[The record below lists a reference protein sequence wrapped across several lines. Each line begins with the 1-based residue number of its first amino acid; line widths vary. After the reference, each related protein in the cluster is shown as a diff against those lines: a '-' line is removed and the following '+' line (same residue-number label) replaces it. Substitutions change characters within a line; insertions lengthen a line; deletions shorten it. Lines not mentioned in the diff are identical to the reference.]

1 MPDFAVVTAFKATD
15 RLSPAFKRMGNEAD
29 KFGRRA
35 STSIGMVSKSM
46 SMIRGV
52 LPVFGV
58 AALGMYIN
66 KAVDLASSLT
76 EVQNVVDTTFGPE
89 GARQINAW
97 SKSAIKN
104 FGLSELQAKQFTGF
118 LGAMMKSSGLAG
130 KDIVRMS
137 QDMAGLAGD
146 FASFYDLPIEE
157 AFDKIRAGISGE
169 TEPLKRIGINMSV
182 ANMQA
187 FALSRGIR
195 KSWQSMNQAEQ
206 TMLRYNYLM
215 TVSKDAQGDFNK
227 TLEDSYA
234 NQKRVLG
241 VMFDQALA
249 NMMKKILPM
258 LTRAFKALNQAINK
272 IDFEKLGE
280 GLAAIAKIIPWLV
293 YGFLAWKT
301 ATYAVAAAQVAM
313 NLAGWIK
320 YLWMMREFITK
331 ATVAQWLWNIA
342 LTANPIG
349 LIIVGVAAL
358 IAIGVLLYKNW
369 DLVKEKFLSAVS
381 WMWDGIKMIG
391 RGFMT
396 CMMFPINLILTGVSK
411 LFQLASKLP
420 GVGGK
425 FASAA
430 QAVSD
435 FQAKANS
442 TLGST
447 NLLAPNGA
455 REAGRSGVDFQG
467 QLNIAGA
474 PPGSTVTSKTR
485 GAPPINMNLVG
496 AQ

>member
-35 STSIGMVSKSM
+35 SASIGMVSKSM
-46 SMIRGV
+46 SLLGGV

-76 EVQNVVDTTFGPE
+76 EVQNVVDTTFGPQ
-89 GARQINAW
+89 GAAKINAW

-146 FASFYDLPIEE
+146 FASFYNLPIEE

-195 KSWQSMNQAEQ
+195 KSWSAMTQAEQ
-206 TMLRYNYLM
+206 TMLRYNYLL

-227 TLEDSYA
+227 TLETSYA
-234 NQKRVLG
+234 NQKRVAG
-241 VMFDQALA
+241 VMIDQALA
-249 NMMKKILPM
+249 NLMKKILPM
-258 LTRAFKALNQAINK
+258 LTRGFQAFNRALER
-272 IDFEKLGE
+272 IDFERVSS
-280 GLAAIAKIIPWLV
+280 GLAMIADIIPWV
-293 YGFLAWKT
+293 IIGFASWKLAVM
-301 ATYAVAAAQVAM
+301 AVKGAQIGMMAI
-313 NLAGWIK
+313 GWIK
-320 YLWMMREFITK
+320 YLLMMREFIT
-331 ATVAQWLWNIA
+331 AVTVKQWLWNIA
-342 LTANPIG
+342 LNANPLG
-349 LIIVGVAAL
+349 LITLAIAAL
-358 IAIGVLLYKNW
+358 IGAIVVLIKYG
-369 DLVKEKFLSAVS
+369 DELVAVFAKFTKILDHPVVKGLLMGSGMGQVILATNEKVKQA
-381 WMWDGIKMIG
+381 
-391 RGFMT
+391 R
-396 CMMFPINLILTGVSK
+396 
-411 LFQLASKLP
+411 
-420 GVGGK
+420 
-425 FASAA
+425 AA
-430 QAVSD
+430 GHNFEAPNQARESNRQSID
-435 FQAKANS
+435 FQ
-442 TLGST
+442 G
-447 NLLAPNGA
+447 NLNITGAPNG
-455 REAGRSGVDFQG
+455 
-467 QLNIAGA
+467 
-474 PPGSTVTSKTR
+474 STVSSKTR

>member
-35 STSIGMVSKSM
+35 SASIGMVSKSM
-46 SMIRGV
+46 SLLGGV

-89 GARQINAW
+89 GAKQINAW

-146 FASFYDLPIEE
+146 FASFYNLPIEE

-195 KSWQSMNQAEQ
+195 KSWSAMTQAEQ
-206 TMLRYNYLM
+206 TMLRYNYLL
-215 TVSKDAQGDFNK
+215 TVSQDAQGDFNK
-227 TLEDSYA
+227 TLETSYA
-234 NQKRVLG
+234 NQKRVAG
-241 VMFDQALA
+241 VMIDQALA
-249 NMMKKILPM
+249 NLMKKILPM
-258 LTRAFKALNQAINK
+258 LTRGFQAFNRALER
-272 IDFEKLGE
+272 IDFERVSS
-280 GLAAIAKIIPWLV
+280 GLAMIADIIPWV
-293 YGFLAWKT
+293 IIGFASWKLAVM
-301 ATYAVAAAQVAM
+301 AVKGAQIGMMAI
-313 NLAGWIK
+313 GWIK
-320 YLWMMREFITK
+320 YLWMMREFIT
-331 ATVAQWLWNIA
+331 AVTVKQWLWNIA
-342 LTANPIG
+342 LNANPLG
-349 LIIVGVAAL
+349 LITLAIAAL
-358 IAIGVLLYKNW
+358 IGAIVVLIKYG
-369 DLVKEKFLSAVS
+369 DELVAVFAKFTKILDHPVVKGLLMGSGMGQVILATNEKVKQA
-381 WMWDGIKMIG
+381 
-391 RGFMT
+391 R
-396 CMMFPINLILTGVSK
+396 
-411 LFQLASKLP
+411 
-420 GVGGK
+420 
-425 FASAA
+425 AA
-430 QAVSD
+430 GHN
-435 FQAKANS
+435 FE
-442 TLGST
+442 
-447 NLLAPNGA
+447 APNQA
-455 REAGRSGVDFQG
+455 RESNRQSIDFQG
-467 QLNIAGA
+467 MLNIAGA
-474 PPGSTVTSKTR
+474 PNGSTVSSKTR

>member
-89 GARQINAW
+89 GAKQINAW

-195 KSWQSMNQAEQ
+195 KSWSAMTQAEQ
-206 TMLRYNYLM
+206 TMLRYNYLL

-227 TLEDSYA
+227 TLETSYA
-234 NQKRVLG
+234 NQKRVAG
-241 VMFDQALA
+241 VMIDQALA
-249 NMMKKILPM
+249 NLMKKILPM
-258 LTRAFKALNQAINK
+258 LTRGFQAFNRALER
-272 IDFEKLGE
+272 IDFERVSS
-280 GLAAIAKIIPWLV
+280 GLAMIADIIPWV
-293 YGFLAWKT
+293 IIGFASWKLAVM
-301 ATYAVAAAQVAM
+301 AVKGAQIGMMAI
-313 NLAGWIK
+313 GWIK
-320 YLWMMREFITK
+320 YLWMMREFIT
-331 ATVAQWLWNIA
+331 AVTVKQWLWNIA
-342 LTANPIG
+342 LNANPLG
-349 LIIVGVAAL
+349 LITLAIAAL
-358 IAIGVLLYKNW
+358 IGAIVVLIKYG
-369 DLVKEKFLSAVS
+369 DELVAVFAKFTKILDHPVVKGLLMGSGMGQVILATNEKVKQA
-381 WMWDGIKMIG
+381 
-391 RGFMT
+391 R
-396 CMMFPINLILTGVSK
+396 
-411 LFQLASKLP
+411 
-420 GVGGK
+420 
-425 FASAA
+425 AA
-430 QAVSD
+430 GHNFEAPNQARESNRQSID
-435 FQAKANS
+435 FQ
-442 TLGST
+442 G
-447 NLLAPNGA
+447 NLNITGAPNG
-455 REAGRSGVDFQG
+455 
-467 QLNIAGA
+467 
-474 PPGSTVTSKTR
+474 STVSSKTR

>member
-1 MPDFAVVTAFKATD
+1 MPDFAVLTAFKATD

-35 STSIGMVSKSM
+35 SSSIGMVSKSM
-46 SMIRGV
+46 SLLGGV

-89 GARQINAW
+89 GAKQINAW

-195 KSWQSMNQAEQ
+195 KSWSAMTQAEQ
-206 TMLRYNYLM
+206 TMLRYNYLL
-215 TVSKDAQGDFNK
+215 TVSQDAQGDFNK
-227 TLEDSYA
+227 TLETSYA
-234 NQKRVLG
+234 NQKRVAG
-241 VMFDQALA
+241 VMIDQALA
-249 NMMKKILPM
+249 NLMKKILPM
-258 LTRAFKALNQAINK
+258 LTRGLQAFNRALER
-272 IDFEKLGE
+272 IDFERVSS
-280 GLAAIAKIIPWLV
+280 GLAMIADIIPWV
-293 YGFLAWKT
+293 IIGFASWKLAVM
-301 ATYAVAAAQVAM
+301 AVKGAQIGMMAI
-313 NLAGWIK
+313 GWIK
-320 YLWMMREFITK
+320 YLWMMREFIT
-331 ATVAQWLWNIA
+331 AVTVKQWLWNIA
-342 LTANPIG
+342 LNANPLG
-349 LIIVGVAAL
+349 LITLAIAAL
-358 IAIGVLLYKNW
+358 IGAIVVLIKYG
-369 DLVKEKFLSAVS
+369 DELVAVFAKFTKILDHPVVKGLLMGSGMGQVILATNEKVKQA
-381 WMWDGIKMIG
+381 
-391 RGFMT
+391 R
-396 CMMFPINLILTGVSK
+396 
-411 LFQLASKLP
+411 
-420 GVGGK
+420 
-425 FASAA
+425 AA
-430 QAVSD
+430 GHN
-435 FQAKANS
+435 FE
-442 TLGST
+442 
-447 NLLAPNGA
+447 APNQA
-455 REAGRSGVDFQG
+455 RESNRQSIDFQG
-467 QLNIAGA
+467 MLNIAGA
-474 PPGSTVTSKTR
+474 PNGSTVSSKTR

>member
-35 STSIGMVSKSM
+35 SSSIGMVSKSM
-46 SMIRGV
+46 NLLGGV

-195 KSWQSMNQAEQ
+195 KSWSAMTQAEQ
-206 TMLRYNYLM
+206 TMLRYNYLL

-227 TLEDSYA
+227 TLETSYA
-234 NQKRVLG
+234 NQKRVAG
-241 VMFDQALA
+241 VMIDQALA
-249 NMMKKILPM
+249 NLMKKILPM
-258 LTRAFKALNQAINK
+258 LTRGLQAFNRALER
-272 IDFEKLGE
+272 IDFERVSS
-280 GLAAIAKIIPWLV
+280 GLAMIADIIPWV
-293 YGFLAWKT
+293 IIGFASWKI
-301 ATYAVAAAQVAM
+301 AVMAVKGAQIGMMAI
-313 NLAGWIK
+313 GWIK
-320 YLWMMREFITK
+320 YLWMMRE
-331 ATVAQWLWNIA
+331 L
-342 LTANPIG
+342 
-349 LIIVGVAAL
+349 
-358 IAIGVLLYKNW
+358 
-369 DLVKEKFLSAVS
+369 
-381 WMWDGIKMIG
+381 
-391 RGFMT
+391 
-396 CMMFPINLILTGVSK
+396 
-411 LFQLASKLP
+411 
-420 GVGGK
+420 
-425 FASAA
+425 
-430 QAVSD
+430 
-435 FQAKANS
+435 
-442 TLGST
+442 
-447 NLLAPNGA
+447 
-455 REAGRSGVDFQG
+455 
-467 QLNIAGA
+467 
-474 PPGSTVTSKTR
+474 
-485 GAPPINMNLVG
+485 
-496 AQ
+496 

>member
-35 STSIGMVSKSM
+35 STSIGMISKSM
-46 SMIRGV
+46 SLLGGV

-89 GARQINAW
+89 GAKQINAW

-130 KDIVRMS
+130 KDIVHMS

-146 FASFYDLPIEE
+146 FASFYNLPIEE

-195 KSWQSMNQAEQ
+195 KSWSAMTQAEQ
-206 TMLRYNYLM
+206 TMLRYNYLL

-227 TLEDSYA
+227 TLETSYA
-234 NQKRVLG
+234 NQKRVAG
-241 VMFDQALA
+241 VMIDQALA
-249 NMMKKILPM
+249 NLMKKILPM
-258 LTRAFKALNQAINK
+258 LTRGFQAFNRALER
-272 IDFEKLGE
+272 IDFERVSS
-280 GLAAIAKIIPWLV
+280 GLAMIADIIPWV
-293 YGFLAWKT
+293 IIGFASWKF
-301 ATYAVAAAQVAM
+301 AVMAVKGAQIGMMAI
-313 NLAGWIK
+313 GWIK
-320 YLWMMREFITK
+320 YLWMMREFIT
-331 ATVAQWLWNIA
+331 AVTVKQWLWNIA
-342 LTANPIG
+342 LNANPLG
-349 LIIVGVAAL
+349 LITLAIAAL
-358 IAIGVLLYKNW
+358 IGAIVVLIKYGDELVAVFAKFTKILDHPVVKGLLMGSGMGQVILATNEGVKR
-369 DLVKEKFLSAVS
+369 
-381 WMWDGIKMIG
+381 G
-391 RGFMT
+391 R
-396 CMMFPINLILTGVSK
+396 
-411 LFQLASKLP
+411 
-420 GVGGK
+420 
-425 FASAA
+425 AA
-430 QAVSD
+430 GHNFEAPNQARESNRQSID
-435 FQAKANS
+435 FQ
-442 TLGST
+442 G
-447 NLLAPNGA
+447 NLNITGAPNG
-455 REAGRSGVDFQG
+455 
-467 QLNIAGA
+467 
-474 PPGSTVTSKTR
+474 STVSSKTR

>member
-195 KSWQSMNQAEQ
+195 KSWSAMTQAEQ
-206 TMLRYNYLM
+206 TMLRYNYLL

-227 TLEDSYA
+227 TLETSYA
-234 NQKRVLG
+234 NQKRVAG
-241 VMFDQALA
+241 VMIDQALA
-249 NMMKKILPM
+249 NLMKKILPM
-258 LTRAFKALNQAINK
+258 LTRGLQAFNQAINE

-293 YGFLAWKT
+293 YGFIAWKI
-301 ATYAVAAAQVAM
+301 ATYAVAAAQAAM
-313 NLAGWIK
+313 AAG
-320 YLWMMREFITK
+320 
-331 ATVAQWLWNIA
+331 
-342 LTANPIG
+342 PIG

-455 REAGRSGVDFQG
+455 REGGRSGVDFQG
-467 QLNIAGA
+467 TLNIAGA
-474 PPGSTVTSKTR
+474 PPGSTVSSKTR

>member
-35 STSIGMVSKSM
+35 SSSIGMVSKSM
-46 SMIRGV
+46 NLLGGV

-195 KSWQSMNQAEQ
+195 KSWSAMTQAEQ
-206 TMLRYNYLM
+206 TMLRYNYLL

-227 TLEDSYA
+227 TLETSYA
-234 NQKRVLG
+234 NQKRVAG
-241 VMFDQALA
+241 VMIDQALA
-249 NMMKKILPM
+249 NLMKKILPM
-258 LTRAFKALNQAINK
+258 LTRGLQAFNRALER
-272 IDFEKLGE
+272 IDFERVSS
-280 GLAAIAKIIPWLV
+280 GLAMIADIIPWV
-293 YGFLAWKT
+293 IIGFASWKLAVM
-301 ATYAVAAAQVAM
+301 AVKGAQIGMMAI
-313 NLAGWIK
+313 GWIK
-320 YLWMMREFITK
+320 YLWMMREFIT
-331 ATVAQWLWNIA
+331 AVTVKQWLWNIA
-342 LTANPIG
+342 LNANPLG
-349 LIIVGVAAL
+349 LITLAIAAL
-358 IAIGVLLYKNW
+358 IGAIVVLIKYG
-369 DLVKEKFLSAVS
+369 DELVAVFAKFTKILDHPVVKGLLMGSGMGQVILATNEKVKQA
-381 WMWDGIKMIG
+381 
-391 RGFMT
+391 R
-396 CMMFPINLILTGVSK
+396 
-411 LFQLASKLP
+411 
-420 GVGGK
+420 
-425 FASAA
+425 AA
-430 QAVSD
+430 GHN
-435 FQAKANS
+435 FE
-442 TLGST
+442 
-447 NLLAPNGA
+447 APNQA
-455 REAGRSGVDFQG
+455 RESNRQSIDFQG
-467 QLNIAGA
+467 MLNIAGA
-474 PPGSTVTSKTR
+474 PNGSTVSSKTR

>member
-46 SMIRGV
+46 SMLRGV

-89 GARQINAW
+89 GAKHINAW

-195 KSWQSMNQAEQ
+195 KSWSAMTQAEQ
-206 TMLRYNYLM
+206 TMLRYNYLL

-227 TLEDSYA
+227 TLETSYA
-234 NQKRVLG
+234 NQKRVAG
-241 VMFDQALA
+241 VMIDQALA
-249 NMMKKILPM
+249 NLMKKILPM
-258 LTRAFKALNQAINK
+258 LTRGFQAFNRALER
-272 IDFEKLGE
+272 IDFERVSV
-280 GLAAIAKIIPWLV
+280 GLAMIADIIPWV
-293 YGFLAWKT
+293 IIGFASWKLAVM
-301 ATYAVAAAQVAM
+301 AVKGAQIGMMAI
-313 NLAGWIK
+313 GWIK
-320 YLWMMREFITK
+320 YLWMMREFIT
-331 ATVAQWLWNIA
+331 AVTVKQWLWNIA
-342 LTANPIG
+342 LNANPLG
-349 LIIVGVAAL
+349 LITLAIAAL
-358 IAIGVLLYKNW
+358 IGAIVVLIKYG
-369 DLVKEKFLSAVS
+369 DELVAVFAKFTKILDHPVVKGLLMGSGMGQVILATNEKVKQA
-381 WMWDGIKMIG
+381 
-391 RGFMT
+391 R
-396 CMMFPINLILTGVSK
+396 
-411 LFQLASKLP
+411 
-420 GVGGK
+420 
-425 FASAA
+425 AA
-430 QAVSD
+430 GHN
-435 FQAKANS
+435 FE
-442 TLGST
+442 
-447 NLLAPNGA
+447 APNQA
-455 REAGRSGVDFQG
+455 RESNRQSIDFQG
-467 QLNIAGA
+467 NLNIAGA
-474 PPGSTVTSKTR
+474 PNGSTVSSKTR

>member
-46 SMIRGV
+46 SMLRGV

-130 KDIVRMS
+130 NQIVRMS

-195 KSWQSMNQAEQ
+195 KSWQSMTQAEQ
-206 TMLRYNYLM
+206 TLLRYNYLM

-234 NQKRVLG
+234 NQKRVAG
-241 VMFDQALA
+241 VMIDQALA
-249 NMMKKILPM
+249 NLMKKILPM
-258 LTRAFKALNQAINK
+258 LTRGFQAFNRALER
-272 IDFEKLGE
+272 IDFERVSS
-280 GLAAIAKIIPWLV
+280 GLAMIADIIPWV
-293 YGFLAWKT
+293 IIGFASWKLAVM
-301 ATYAVAAAQVAM
+301 AVKGAQIGMMAI
-313 NLAGWIK
+313 GWIK
-320 YLWMMREFITK
+320 YLWMMREFIT
-331 ATVAQWLWNIA
+331 AVTVKQWLWNIA
-342 LTANPIG
+342 LNANPLG
-349 LIIVGVAAL
+349 LITLAIAAL
-358 IAIGVLLYKNW
+358 IGAIVVLIKYG
-369 DLVKEKFLSAVS
+369 DELVAVFAKFTKILDHPVVKGLLMGSGMGQVILATNEKVKQA
-381 WMWDGIKMIG
+381 
-391 RGFMT
+391 R
-396 CMMFPINLILTGVSK
+396 
-411 LFQLASKLP
+411 
-420 GVGGK
+420 
-425 FASAA
+425 AA
-430 QAVSD
+430 GHNFEAPNQARESNRQSID
-435 FQAKANS
+435 FQ
-442 TLGST
+442 G
-447 NLLAPNGA
+447 NLNITGAPNG
-455 REAGRSGVDFQG
+455 
-467 QLNIAGA
+467 
-474 PPGSTVTSKTR
+474 STVSSKTR